1 MLAGNESHAVVGYAC
16 STYPHNI
23 AQLDERM
30 PPIDR
35 VEHIEAKVLEPGMV
49 EVVEQ
54 FGLILSLVIYNLE
67 RLGHDEALALANTP

>member
-23 AQLDERM
+23 AQLNERI

-35 VEHIEAKVLEPGMV
+35 VEHIQTKVLEPSVV

-54 FGLILSLVIYNLE
+54 FRFILSFVIYNLE
-67 RLGHDEALALANTP
+67 

>member
-1 MLAGNESHAVVGYAC
+1 MLAGNESHAVVSYAC

-35 VEHIEAKVLEPGMV
+35 VEHIQTKVLEPGMV

-54 FGLILSLVIYNLE
+54 FGLILSLVIYDLE
-67 RLGHDEALALANTP
+67 